1 MVYIYIEGVDN
12 PKRPRSANNDLP
24 HDKKKDVFK
33 NTPRPYHDSFTYS
46 DLFDWGP
53 CRCAVQ

>member
-24 HDKKKDVFK
+24 HDKKKDVVK
-33 NTPRPYHDSFTYS
+33 NTARPYHDSFTFPVRFL
-46 DLFDWGP
+46 D
-53 CRCAVQ
+53 